1 MSLKP
6 AQWFRPRATLTDQ
19 EVGRGLRLMTMQ
31 GTVSTGFGSITG
43 SGFLAAYALAM
54 GANNFQIGILAALPF
69 IMQPLQIPSI
79 LLVEKLKRRKV
90 LATGTFLRAQ
100 ALWFPIALT
109 PLFLDVPGGGAISV
123 LLGLM
128 AVRGMITAVTTC
140 SWNGWVRDLVPQSI
154 LGRFFSQQLTFGT
167 VAAVVFGL
175 GAAIFVDY
183 WKGSASAE
191 NAVYGYTMALLFGAV
206 FLGMAGPLFMS
217 LMPEP
222 LMQLAP
228 WGQPSLLET
237 VATPLRDRNFRQLMG
252 FLFLRG
258 FTANLTIPFF
268 AVYMLQRL
276 GMPLSAVISLAVLS
290 QVFNVLFLRVWG
302 PMADQYGSKA
312 ILSIS
317 TSLYVLVI
325 LGWAFTTMPE
335 RYFLT
340 IPLLVVL
347 HIFAGIATAGVTLTT
362 GTIGMKLAPQGQAT
376 AYLAG
381 ASLATSLGAGLGP
394 LVGGKFADY
403 FSVRELSLTFGWA
416 DPTSLHQFPAIS
428 LTGFDFLFA
437 MAFIVGLIALNTLR
451 GVREEGAA
459 EQEEVLEELRAQS
472 QEVGRVLGAVPG
484 LRYVAQFP
492 YSYMRNVPGMA
503 VAVGVTAYQMASST
517 RMAVAAAAT
526 GSIAAREVA
535 DRVSGAVSDVVERT
549 GDLGGQGADIA
560 RHATRGALN
569 AADVMPGEV
578 GSLARGAVQGAWTT
592 LAKGATNPWGTLRG
606 AVSGAI
612 QGASEAKAA
621 VARTA
626 ADAVEGAKA
635 AARELGLSEETAANQ
650 AALGALEAAR
660 AIGPEAVSAVRQALS
675 AQLSRIAPMGQG
687 GDEEPETDQGRDE
700 EPETDQGDEPESAEP
715 GDDGPES
722 DRSRDP

>member
-1 MSLKP
+1 MFLNP
-6 AQWFRPRATLTDQ
+6 AQWFRPKATLSDQ
-19 EVGRGLRLMTMQ
+19 EVSRGLRLMTMQ
-31 GTVSTGFGSITG
+31 GTVSIGFGSIAG

-54 GANNFQIGILAALPF
+54 GANNFQIGILASVPF

-79 LLVEKLKRRKV
+79 LLVEKLKRRKI
-90 LATGTFLRAQ
+90 LAAGTFLLAQ
-100 ALWFPIALT
+100 ALWFPIALI
-109 PLFLDVPGGGAISV
+109 PLFLDVPSGGAIAV

-128 AVRGMITAVTTC
+128 GVRGMITAITTC
-140 SWNGWVRDLVPQSI
+140 SWNGWVRDLVPQNI
-154 LGRFFSQQLTFGT
+154 LGRFFSRQLTFGT

-175 GAAIFVDY
+175 GAALFVDY
-183 WKGSASAE
+183 WKGSASAGDE
-191 NAVYGYTMALLFGAV
+191 IYGYTMALLFGAV

-222 LMQLAP
+222 LMQP
-228 WGQPSLLET
+228 TPGGQPSLVET
-237 VATPLRDRNFRQLMG
+237 IATPLRDRNFRQLMG

-258 FTANLTIPFF
+258 FTANLAIPFF

-276 GMPLSAVISLAVLS
+276 GMPLSAVISLTVLS

-302 PMADQYGSKA
+302 PLVDQYGSKV
-312 ILSIS
+312 ILSLS

-403 FSVRELSLTFGWA
+403 FSVRELSISFGWTA
-416 DPTSLHQFPAIS
+416 PNGGFDFPAIS

-451 GVREEGAA
+451 GVHEEGGA

-472 QEVGRVLGAVPG
+472 QEVSRVLGAVPG

-492 YSYMRNVPGMA
+492 YSYIRNVPGMD
-503 VAVGVTAYQMASST
+503 VAVGVTAFQMASST

-526 GSIAAREVA
+526 GSIAARDVA
-535 DRVSGAVSDVVERT
+535 SRVSGAVSEVLERT

-560 RHATRGALN
+560 RHATRGAMN
-569 AADVMPGEV
+569 AADIMPGEV
-578 GSLARGAVQGAWTT
+578 GDLARGAVQGAWTT
-592 LAKGATNPWGTLRG
+592 LARGATNPWGTLRS

-626 ADAVEGAKA
+626 TDAVEGARA
-635 AARELGLSEETAANQ
+635 AARELGLSEETAASQ

-660 AIGPEAVSAVRQALS
+660 AIGPEALSAVRQALS
-675 AQLSRIAPMGQG
+675 AQLSRLSPTATGD
-687 GDEEPETDQGRDE
+687 DEEQGAGQSSESGADELETEGFS
-700 EPETDQGDEPESAEP
+700 DEPHETGESRGA
-715 GDDGPES
+715 
-722 DRSRDP
+722 